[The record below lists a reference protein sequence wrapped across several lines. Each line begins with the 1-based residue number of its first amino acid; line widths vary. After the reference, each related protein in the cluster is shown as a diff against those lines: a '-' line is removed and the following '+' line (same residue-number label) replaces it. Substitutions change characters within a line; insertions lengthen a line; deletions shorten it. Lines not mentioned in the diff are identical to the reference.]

1 MGIYQDI
8 ATQLETLE
16 KGAATKSDFYRDY
29 TQDLMEGLDV
39 SILDSEAKTLKVPII
54 YGSMERAVAKIK
66 ETQNLTLPIMSLH
79 IGDAEETT
87 SHRKPNFLVDTFSF
101 FDVNSKQAYRV
112 VSRAPKAV
120 TLTYRLILWAKYTED
135 MNQIMEHLQLLFQP
149 NLKLSRKN
157 KDSSIASLV
166 DVLDMSSHQVADR
179 QDRVL
184 RKQIFLQIEAYLPN
198 KSYLMSSEG
207 VLTEF
212 NLQSGMGTPGA
223 TSFADTSAVGSK
235 K

>member
-8 ATQLETLE
+8 NTQLEALE
-16 KGAATKSDFYRDY
+16 KGAATKSDFYRTY
-29 TQDLMEGLDV
+29 TQDLMDGLNI
-39 SILDSEAKTLKVPII
+39 SILDSEAKALKVPII

-87 SHRKPNFLVDTFSF
+87 SHRKPNFLVDSFSF
-101 FDVNSKQAYRV
+101 LDVGTKQAYRV
-112 VSRAPKAV
+112 ISRAPKAV
-120 TLTYRLILWAKYTED
+120 TLTFRLILWAKYTED

-149 NLKLSRKN
+149 NLRLLREN
-157 KDSSIASLV
+157 KDGAIASLI
-166 DVLDMSSHQVADR
+166 DVLDMSSHQVADK

-184 RKQIFLQIEAYLPN
+184 RKQIFLQVEAYLPN
-198 KSYLMSSEG
+198 KYYVMSSGG

-212 NLQSGMGTPGA
+212 NLQSGMGEPGSA
-223 TSFADTSAVGSK
+223 SFADTSTVGSK